1 MTERLL
7 IAGVIGLMSGIA
19 CRSFFVVSLPVVLL
33 VCLLSCLGLFVA
45 SHYRVRYVFVG
56 VVFLSLFV
64 LGVMRVNLMPSMLP
78 DAFAPLLGKSVLLE
92 GVVDADPDVRET
104 SQRVT
109 VLVSQDGVKTRTL
122 VVAPLFPSV
131 AYGDTVEVSGTFSSP
146 EPFDTA
152 GGRIFA
158 YPKFL
163 AKDEIFSMVPRAHL
177 EVRDTTPSLSRIPL
191 RALYQV
197 RHWFEIGVSHALP
210 EPMSALAMG
219 LLTGG
224 KQGLGDALLLA
235 FTLSGLLPI
244 VVLSGYNVMI
254 VAEQVQRLFAFLP
267 RRVGVLIAGVTVL
280 LFVVASGA
288 GASAVRAGIMAGVAL
303 FARATGRT
311 YDALRALVF
320 VLVVMVLLQPL
331 VLVYDPGFQFSF
343 MATLGLI
350 LLSPI
355 VARYLLWVRS
365 SLIRETLATTIA
377 AQVCVLPLLLF
388 ETGNLSLVAVPAN
401 LLVLPVI
408 PLAML
413 LSFIAGMVGL
423 VVPPLAPLAGVP
435 AYAML
440 WYVIEVARVA
450 ASLPL
455 SSFVV
460 NAFPFWIVLISYV
473 ALFMG
478 MHYIKKNEPQARGP
492 EVHS

>member
-7 IAGVIGLMSGIA
+7 IAGVLGLMSGIA
-19 CRSFFVVSLPVVLL
+19 CRSFFVVSLPLVLL
-33 VCLLSCLGLFVA
+33 IGLLSCLGLFVA
-45 SHYRVRYVFVG
+45 QYYRVRYVLIG
-56 VVFLSLFV
+56 VTFLFLFV
-64 LGVMRVNLMPSMLP
+64 LGVVRVSFMPSALP
-78 DAFAPLLGKSVLLE
+78 DTFASLLGKSVTLE

-109 VLVSQDGVKTRTL
+109 VLVSQDGVETRTL

-131 AYGDTVEVSGTFSSP
+131 SYGDTVEVSGTLSSP

-152 GGRIFA
+152 GGRTFA

-163 AKDEIFSMVPRAHL
+163 AKDEIFSMLPQAQVA
-177 EVRDTTPSLSRIPL
+177 VRDTAPPLGRIPL

-197 RHWFEIGVSHALP
+197 RHWFETGVSRALP

-224 KQGLGDALLLA
+224 KQGLGESLLLA

-254 VAEQVQRLFAFLP
+254 VAEQVQRMFAFLP
-267 RRVGVLIAGVTVL
+267 RRAGVFIAGVTVL
-280 LFVVASGA
+280 LFVLASGA
-288 GASAVRAGIMAGVAL
+288 GSSAVRAGIMAGVAL

-350 LLSPI
+350 LLSPL
-355 VARYLLWVRS
+355 VARHLLWIRS
-365 SLIRETLATTIA
+365 TLIRETLATTIA
-377 AQVCVLPLLLF
+377 AQVCVLPLLLY
-388 ETGNLSLVAVPAN
+388 ETGNLSLVAIPAN

-413 LSFIAGMVGL
+413 LSFVAGIVGL
-423 VVPPLAPLAGVP
+423 VVPPLAPLVGVP
-435 AYAML
+435 AYAVL
-440 WYVIEVARVA
+440 WYVIEAARVT

-455 SSFVV
+455 SSFVLS
-460 NAFPFWIVLISYV
+460 AFPFWVVILSY
-473 ALFMG
+473 LFLFG
-478 MHYIKKNEPQARGP
+478 LFLHVKNKSQAVKL
-492 EVHS
+492 EIHS

>member
-7 IAGVIGLMSGIA
+7 IAGVLGLVSGIA
-19 CRSFFVVSLPVVLL
+19 CRSFFVVPLPVVLL
-33 VCLLSCLGLFVA
+33 IGVFACLGLFVA
-45 SHYRVRYVFVG
+45 SHYRARYVLVG
-56 VVFLSLFV
+56 VVFLFLFV
-64 LGVMRVNLMPSMLP
+64 VGVVRVSLMPSTLP
-78 DAFAPLLGKSVLLE
+78 DTFVSFLGKSVSLE

-109 VLVSQDGVKTRTL
+109 VLVSQGAVETRTL
-122 VVAPLFPSV
+122 VVAPLFPRV
-131 AYGDTVEVSGTFSSP
+131 AYGDRVEVSGTLSSP

-152 GGRIFA
+152 GGRTFA

-163 AKDEIFSMVPRAHL
+163 AKDEIFSMVLRAHID
-177 EVRDTTPSLSRIPL
+177 VRDTAPSLTRVPL

-197 RHWFEIGVSHALP
+197 RHWFETGVSRALP

-235 FTLSGLLPI
+235 FTLAGLLPI

-254 VAEQVQRLFAFLP
+254 VAEQVQRMFSFLP
-267 RRVGVLIAGVTVL
+267 RRTGVLLAGVTVL
-280 LFVVASGA
+280 LFVLASGA
-288 GASAVRAGIMAGVAL
+288 GASAVRAGIMALVAL

-311 YDALRALVF
+311 YDALRALVL

-350 LLSPI
+350 LLSPV
-355 VARYLLWVRS
+355 VARYLLWIRS
-365 SLIRETLATTIA
+365 IHIREILATTIA
-377 AQVCVLPLLLF
+377 AQLCVLPLLLY

-413 LSFIAGMVGL
+413 FSFIAGIAGL
-423 VVPPLAPLAGVP
+423 ILPPLAPLVGVP
-435 AYAML
+435 AYAVL
-440 WYVIEVARVA
+440 WYVIEVAKLA
-450 ASLPL
+450 SSLPL
-455 SSFVV
+455 ASFVL
-460 NAFPFWIVLISYV
+460 NAFPFWIVVVSYLL
-473 ALFMG
+473 LFATV
-478 MHYIKKNEPQARGP
+478 HYIKKNEPLTKAS